1 MLKSWQKGDAD
12 NLYAVLFKSFEGYPQ
27 IEDRLL
33 RQRNL
38 DWVKKI
44 EEMMAKDKNIFII
57 VGVGHLIGPG
67 SVVALLKEKGYKVKQ
82 K

>member
-1 MLKSWQKGDAD
+1 MAEPVRLK
-12 NLYAVLFKSFEGYPQ
+12 
-27 IEDRLL
+27 
-33 RQRNL
+33 
-38 DWVKKI
+38 KKI
-44 EEMMAKDKNIFII
+44 EAMMAEDKYIFII